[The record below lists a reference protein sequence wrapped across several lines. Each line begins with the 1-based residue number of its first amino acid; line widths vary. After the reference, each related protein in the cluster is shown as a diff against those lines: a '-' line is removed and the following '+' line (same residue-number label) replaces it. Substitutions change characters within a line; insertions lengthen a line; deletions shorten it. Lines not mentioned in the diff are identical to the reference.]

1 MTDGYDRSTDEIL
14 GITRCARCGHRLDGE
29 IACPV
34 CSGFDEPGGSE
45 GLSRAV
51 FFVAC
56 FLTSP
61 VSLPVVWRSGRLSF
75 LQRIVASAGALL
87 WLGLWLGSA

>member
-1 MTDGYDRSTDEIL
+1 MHDEETDEIL

-34 CSGFDEPGGSE
+34 CSGYDETGGSRRM
-45 GLSRAV
+45 SAAV
-51 FFVAC
+51 FWVAC

-61 VSLPVVWRSGRLSF
+61 FSLPVIWRDDRLR
-75 LQRIVASAGALL
+75 LWQRIGASAGAVLWSSLL
-87 WLGLWLGSA
+87 CRLA